1 MQFLAFAFIYPFL
14 WLISKLPMKILYLKS
29 SIFYY
34 VTFYI
39 FRYRKTVVLNNL
51 KLAFPD
57 KNLEDLLKIRKKFFK
72 HFMDSMVETIKAISI
87 SKKEISKRYT
97 YKNAALL
104 EKYIKEGKSI
114 ALLGAHQGN
123 WEWIAGLPLYTSA
136 NIFGSYK
143 HIRNA
148 FFNNLVTKTRSK
160 FGITLFESKQIVK
173 AMHRNFST
181 NKHGAYVLIS
191 DQSPM
196 LTKKMYWSNFFNVKV
211 PIHTGAE
218 AMAKKF
224 DLVVL
229 NWSVTKIKRGYYNAE
244 FTVITEKPKE
254 EEKNFITE
262 KYIEITENQIK
273 KQPEFYLWSHKRFK
287 HKDRFEDWQKE
298 NL

>member
-1 MQFLAFAFIYPFL
+1 MSSAAAFLL
-14 WLISKLPMKILYLKS
+14 GT
-29 SIFYY
+29 
-34 VTFYI
+34 V
-39 FRYRKTVVLNNL
+39 FRYRARVVAQNL
-51 KLAFPD
+51 HNAFPEQ
-57 KNLEDLLKIRKKFFK
+57 NAEWRKAVAQRFYKQFTDVTMEILHTSRMRLDDFARR
-72 HFMDSMVETIKAISI
+72 VTI
-87 SKKEISKRYT
+87 
-97 YKNAALL
+97 
-104 EKYIKEGKSI
+104 EGVDELNRLSENRTRSVI
-114 ALLGAHQGN
+114 VLTIHQGN

-173 AMHRNFST
+173 AIHRNFST

-262 KYIEITENQIK
+262 KYLELTENQIK
-273 KQPEFYLWSHKRFK
+273 KQPECYLWSHKRFK